1 MIFIAFG
8 HLLLNMLLRAGIT
21 SVCIMPS
28 PSLPAFQQC
37 IIRYIVTTKSTEFVQ
52 VILRSWG
59 VTSFDSARIFGLG
72 SGPKIET
79 IHRLVMAHE
88 AEVTAA
94 LGHAADHVRAEGRL
108 VPVRAHFFEDKLSTL
123 VESAEHPLSK
133 KIDVRFYLAR
143 WGCECLSEC
152 FLELLQSFW
161 RVLFMGRFFKT
172 PFRTFFV

>member
-1 MIFIAFG
+1 M
-8 HLLLNMLLRAGIT
+8 
-21 SVCIMPS
+21 
-28 PSLPAFQQC
+28 
-37 IIRYIVTTKSTEFVQ
+37 Q

-59 VTSFDSARIFGLG
+59 VADFDSERIFGLG

-123 VESAEHPLSK
+123 AESAEHPLSK

-143 WGCECLSEC
+143 WGYVCTDGMGCEGWEGFKDALACLLSV
-152 FLELLQSFW
+152 
-161 RVLFMGRFFKT
+161 RVLFSS
-172 PFRTFFV
+172 